1 MYHDITIFQNI
12 PQDSLGNGLTLIV
25 RANYNN
31 DIRVKSAKLAL
42 PILLIVWAINLLK
55 SNRQRDKEIS
65 ELQTAIYELQLQ
77 INELKEYK

>member
-1 MYHDITIFQNI
+1 M
-12 PQDSLGNGLTLIV
+12 TLI
-25 RANYNN
+25 AF
-31 DIRVKSAKLAL
+31 IILLIKFAL

-65 ELQTAIYELQLQ
+65 ELQTAIHELQLQ